1 MVDKSIFSKF
11 EIDDQEL
18 EQQIHQ
24 ALGTNGDADMLEV
37 IDKTVS
43 NFEPGTILTGKIVN
57 YIGDDVIVE
66 VGLKSEGTVSAS
78 EFDDPS
84 EINIGDNVEEPR
96 LVCTLGPLQAL
107 EGGCDIYPELACG
120 SIVYRVAD
128 LMSPQQR
135 EVTHAVGAATL
146 AALLEQR
153 PPSAVMVGVEPSHF
167 SFLEEPLRNWVPVD
181 WQRLTYDNGLQVYS
195 RP

>member
-1 MVDKSIFSKF
+1 MLPFSGVREPYAVAVDTAGNVYIADANNTAGHVYPADANNNRVLKLPAGSTSQI
-11 EIDDQEL
+11 EL
-18 EQQIHQ
+18 
-24 ALGTNGDADMLEV
+24 
-37 IDKTVS
+37 
-43 NFEPGTILTGKIVN
+43 PLTG
-57 YIGDDVIVE
+57 
-66 VGLKSEGTVSAS
+66 LKN
-78 EFDDPS
+78 PS
-84 EINIGDNVEEPR
+84 GVAVDIAGNVEEPR
-96 LVCTLGPLQAL
+96 LLCTLGPLQAL

-128 LMSPQQR
+128 LTSQQQR
-135 EVTHAVGAATL
+135 EVTHTVGAATL